1 MSHAAE
7 KGSVATAFTII
18 EERVSFLPVSS
29 LQMLKKPMIA
39 LWRTLSGSTMSGADG
54 GSTSMK
60 DPLIARER
68 MVEEQLKS
76 RGIKDQRIL
85 AAFLEVPRHKFV
97 EDYLKYKA
105 YEDYPLSIGFGQTI
119 SQPYMVAIMTESL
132 RVRPSHR
139 ILEIGSGSGY
149 QAAILSRLCSVVY
162 SIERVSALASRAR
175 KTLDDL
181 GYFNIHIRIG
191 DGTMGLPQDGPYDGI
206 IVTAG
211 APHVPE
217 ALIEQLSPGGCLII
231 PVGDQSLQ
239 DLKRITKSTEGAKEE
254 SLGGCRFVK
263 LIGKNGWSD

>member
-1 MSHAAE
+1 
-7 KGSVATAFTII
+7 
-18 EERVSFLPVSS
+18 
-29 LQMLKKPMIA
+29 
-39 LWRTLSGSTMSGADG
+39 
-54 GSTSMK
+54 MK

-68 MVEEQLKS
+68 MVEEQLQS
-76 RGIKDQRIL
+76 RGIRDQQVL
-85 AAFLEVPRHKFV
+85 AAFREVPRHKFV

-119 SQPYMVAIMTESL
+119 SQPYMVAIMTEAL
-132 RVRPSHR
+132 RVQPSHR
-139 ILEIGSGSGY
+139 ILEIGTGSGY
-149 QAAILSRLCSVVY
+149 QAAILSRLCSLVY

-175 KTLDDL
+175 KTLDEL

-191 DGTMGLPQDGPYDGI
+191 DGTLGLPNDAPYDGI

-217 ALIEQLSPGGCLII
+217 ALIEQLNQDGSLVI

-239 DLKRITKSTEGAKEE
+239 DLKRITRTPEGVKEE

-263 LIGKNGWSD
+263 LIGKNGWSG